1 MNAFRTTVLLCAC
14 LLGFTAQAA
23 TIWVAPDGID
33 SQSGTKEQ
41 PLASL
46 HAALRQAREWRRL
59 NDPQVAGGIDIVLRG
74 GRYFLQEPVRLVA
87 EDAGKPD
94 APTCIKAAAGESP
107 ILDGGCQ
114 LKGWKQVA
122 GSVPGL
128 PASANGQIWAAPVPQ
143 SGGWPLTFRQLWVG
157 ERKAVRARFPNND
170 DLPRI
175 TGWNKHTGILS
186 LPAVIPA
193 TYTHTSLLELT
204 LHQRWAIAHLRVAG
218 LKQQGDSLHVTF
230 KQPEARIQ
238 AEHPWPQPVMDDS
251 VRSPFY
257 LSNAIEF
264 LDEPGEWFVDPIE
277 QLVFYWPRPG
287 EDLTKADVFVP
298 VLETLLEVKGTP
310 EQPVT
315 NIRFEGLAFEHSTW
329 LRPSQQ
335 GHVSLQ
341 AGMFLLDAYKLKPPG
356 VPGNPNKGLEN
367 QAWIGRQP
375 AAVTLKHVAGTV
387 FAGCRFEHLGS
398 AGYDLVEGSLNDSVT
413 GCLFRDIAGNGL
425 QVGTFSHPGVETHLP
440 YNPSDERVLCRKMT
454 ITNNLITDVTNED
467 WGCVGLAAGYVR
479 GITIAH
485 NELSELSYTGIS
497 LGWGWTKAVNAMRD
511 NRVHANRIHHYG
523 KHMYDVAGIYT
534 LSVQPNTYITENAV
548 EAIYKPAYAHDP
560 NHWFWLYTDE
570 GSSYITVKDN
580 WCPSE
585 KFLANANGP
594 GTVWTNN
601 GPQVSEAIRLRAG
614 IQPGANPYTGQQ

>member
-1 MNAFRTTVLLCAC
+1 MKTNRTISFLCVL
-14 LLGFTAQAA
+14 LLGFSVQAA
-23 TIWVAPDGID
+23 TLWVAPDGHD
-33 SQSGTKEQ
+33 NQAGTREQ

-59 NDPQVAGGIDIVLRG
+59 NNPGIAGGIDIVLRG
-74 GRYFLQEPVRLVA
+74 GRYFLQEPVRLVVD
-87 EDAGKPD
+87 DAGSPQ
-94 APTCIKAAAGESP
+94 APTRIMAAVGESP
-107 ILDGGCQ
+107 ILDGGCL
-114 LKGWKQVA
+114 LKDWQPVSA
-122 GSVPGL
+122 TVPGL
-128 PASANGQIWAAPVPQ
+128 PAVAKGQVWAAPVPQ
-143 SGGWPLTFRQLWVG
+143 VGGFPLSFRQLWVG
-157 ERKAVRARFPNND
+157 ERKAIRARYPNGD
-170 DLPRI
+170 GMPRI
-175 TGWNKHTGILS
+175 TGWDKKSGRLS
-186 LPAVIPA
+186 VPAVIPIS
-193 TYTHTSLLELT
+193 YQHPHLLELT

-218 LKQQGDSLHVTF
+218 LKQVGDSLHLTF
-230 KQPEARIQ
+230 RHPEARVQ

-257 LSNAIEF
+257 ASNAIEF

-277 QLVFYWPRPG
+277 QRVYYWPRAG

-298 VLETLLEVKGTP
+298 VLETLLTVAGTP

-315 NIRFEGLAFEHSTW
+315 DIRFEGLAFEHATW

-341 AGMFLLDAYKLKPPG
+341 AGMFLLDAYKLHQPG

-367 QAWIGRQP
+367 QAWIGRPP
-375 AAVTLKHVAGTV
+375 AAVSLRYVARTT
-387 FAGCRFEHLGS
+387 FADCRFEHLGS
-398 AGYDLVEGSLNDSVT
+398 AGYNLAEGGLNDSVT

-440 YNPSDERVLCRKMT
+440 YNPSDERVLCRNLT
-454 ITNNLITDVTNED
+454 ISNNLITNVTNED

-485 NELSELSYTGIS
+485 NELSELAYTGIS
-497 LGWGWTKAVNAMRD
+497 LGWGWTKASNCMGD
-511 NRVHANRIHHYG
+511 NRVFANRIHHFG

-534 LSVQPNTYITENAV
+534 LSVQPNSFIMENVV
-548 EAIYKPAYAHDP
+548 EAIYKPAYVHDP

-594 GTVWTNN
+594 STVWTNN
-601 GPQVSEAIRLRAG
+601 GPQVSKAIRQRAG
-614 IQPGANPYTGQQ
+614 IQPGANLYTGQR